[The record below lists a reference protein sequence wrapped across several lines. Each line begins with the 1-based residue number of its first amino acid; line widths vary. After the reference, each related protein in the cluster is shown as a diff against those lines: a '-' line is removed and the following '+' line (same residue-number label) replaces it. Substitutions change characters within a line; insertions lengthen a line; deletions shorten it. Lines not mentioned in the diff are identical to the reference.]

1 VRTKTNRTW
10 QERLLVSLPFAIA
23 VCGLAATLVLSD
35 VLVRRDLAQLQAR
48 TEAEAKHVASQVR
61 VGTLQAFD
69 PLRRIGA
76 WWLSQGRPLA
86 PEDWDADARLFVR
99 SLAGL
104 ELVTWTD
111 ARGESSWSVQ
121 PGVDTDPH
129 ALELP
134 RADLKVALEAARRLN
149 SFGVSRVFEIG
160 GQPKL
165 YACTP
170 VFREGK
176 VAGFIAGRYDVTG
189 LIRAVLEGQLPN
201 DYSVVVTANGREIPA
216 VASSARVTWSGIA
229 RDERIEV
236 ANSYW
241 SVRVVSSG
249 SEVATL
255 RRLVISFGV
264 LVSILLYACAAMA
277 LVARRRATELA
288 DVNSLLLVENQERSR
303 AEERIG
309 ELNRDLQRRLEEF
322 RILLEVLPVGIA
334 IAEDPA
340 CRNIWANR
348 SMAGMLQVPVGR
360 NISKSAQE
368 ADRQTYQFLQNGH
381 EVPADDLPMQVAA
394 RTRAAVANQELDIV
408 RSDGSTIHTLSYS
421 APVFDENGNVRG
433 VIDACVDI
441 TDRKRA
447 EEERQSFL
455 ARRRELEQRV
465 ERGEKYHSLA
475 LMAGGIAHDFNNLLT
490 VIIGHANVLAT
501 DLPKFSDIGR
511 SAADILAAANRAAE
525 LTSKLVAFTGHI
537 WCDARPVNL
546 SAEVFAMQPAMRE
559 MVPPAT
565 ELRFDLCPDLPVV
578 HAGISELQQVIHNLL
593 ENAAESLDGH
603 PGIIEIR
610 TSQCELSAGDLGILF
625 PDQPLAAGRYVR
637 LEVTDNGC
645 GIPEEISGRI
655 FDPFFTTKFVG
666 RGLGL
671 SAVQGIVRAH
681 SGAIRVESSMHHGT
695 RVEVVLPVEHSLEFK
710 GLGDVYARPLLS

>member
-1 VRTKTNRTW
+1 
-10 QERLLVSLPFAIA
+10 
-23 VCGLAATLVLSD
+23 
-35 VLVRRDLAQLQAR
+35 
-48 TEAEAKHVASQVR
+48 
-61 VGTLQAFD
+61 
-69 PLRRIGA
+69 
-76 WWLSQGRPLA
+76 
-86 PEDWDADARLFVR
+86 
-99 SLAGL
+99 
-104 ELVTWTD
+104 
-111 ARGESSWSVQ
+111 
-121 PGVDTDPH
+121 
-129 ALELP
+129 
-134 RADLKVALEAARRLN
+134 
-149 SFGVSRVFEIG
+149 
-160 GQPKL
+160 
-165 YACTP
+165 
-170 VFREGK
+170 
-176 VAGFIAGRYDVTG
+176 
-189 LIRAVLEGQLPN
+189 
-201 DYSVVVTANGREIPA
+201 
-216 VASSARVTWSGIA
+216 
-229 RDERIEV
+229 
-236 ANSYW
+236 
-241 SVRVVSSG
+241 
-249 SEVATL
+249 
-255 RRLVISFGV
+255 
-264 LVSILLYACAAMA
+264 
-277 LVARRRATELA
+277 
-288 DVNSLLLVENQERSR
+288 
-303 AEERIG
+303 
-309 ELNRDLQRRLEEF
+309 
-322 RILLEVLPVGIA
+322 
-334 IAEDPA
+334 
-340 CRNIWANR
+340 
-348 SMAGMLQVPVGR
+348 
-360 NISKSAQE
+360 
-368 ADRQTYQFLQNGH
+368 
-381 EVPADDLPMQVAA
+381 MQVAA
-394 RTRAAVANQELDIV
+394 RTRAAVENQELDIV

-433 VIDACVDI
+433 VIDACIDI
-441 TDRKRA
+441 TDRKRS
-447 EEERQSFL
+447 EEERRSFL

-578 HAGISELQQVIHNLL
+578 HAGIPELQQVVHNLL
-593 ENAAESLDGH
+593 ENAAEALDGH
-603 PGIIEIR
+603 PGVIEIR

-625 PDQPLAAGRYVR
+625 PEQPLAAGRYVR

-710 GLGDVYARPLLS
+710 GLGDVYSRSLST